1 MSTLTS
7 REVRLRSRPT
17 GLPQESDFEVA
28 AVAVTPPEEGEVVV
42 RNLWMSVDPYM
53 RGRMTD
59 RKSYLPP
66 FQIGRPLEGGAI
78 GQILESRSPDLAA
91 GEFVLSMMGWRE
103 IAVGKASAF
112 QKIDPSLGP
121 IEAYLG
127 VLGMPGL
134 TAYTG
139 LVRIAQLKD
148 GEAVFVSAAAGAVG
162 SVACQ
167 IAKARGC
174 YVVGSA
180 GSDDNCRWLT
190 DVAGVDQAIDYKTC
204 GNLDQAVGGAF
215 PKGIDVYFDNVGG
228 THLEAALNH
237 MSQFGR
243 IALCGMIEQYN
254 NTVQHPGPPNLAQA
268 IGRNLRL
275 QGFIV
280 SKHYDLLPQF
290 LSEVGYLVKA
300 GRFKWQVTVEEG
312 IENAPKALLR
322 LFVGNK
328 TGKML
333 VRLGSNDAAI

>member
-1 MSTLTS
+1 VSKLTS
-7 REVRLRSRPT
+7 KEVRLRSRPT

-28 AVAVTPPEEGEVVV
+28 AVDVTQPEDGEVVV

-53 RGRMTD
+53 RGRMMD
-59 RKSYLPP
+59 RKSYVPP
-66 FQIGRPLEGGAI
+66 FQIGKPLEGGAV
-78 GQILESRSPDLAA
+78 GQVIESRSPDLAV
-91 GEFVLSMMGWRE
+91 GQFVISMFGWRE
-103 IAVGKASAF
+103 IAVGKAGAF

-190 DVAGVDQAIDYKTC
+190 DVAGVDQAINYKTC
-204 GNLDQAVGGAF
+204 GNLNQAVGNAF
-215 PKGIDVYFDNVGG
+215 PKGINVYFDNVGG
-228 THLEAALNH
+228 THLEAALSH

-254 NTVQHPGPPNLAQA
+254 NTAPSPGPSNLAQA
-268 IGRNLRL
+268 VGKSLRL

-280 SKHYDLLPQF
+280 SNHFDLLPQF
-290 LSEVGYLVKA
+290 LSEVAPSVKA
-300 GRFKWQVTVEEG
+300 GKLQWQVTVEEG

-322 LFVGNK
+322 LFVGHK
-328 TGKML
+328 AGKML
-333 VRLGSNDAAI
+333 VRLKPNQV

>member
-1 MSTLTS
+1 MTS
-7 REVRLRSRPT
+7 KEVRLRSRPT
-17 GLPQESDFEVA
+17 GLPQESDFELA
-28 AVAVTPPEEGEVVV
+28 AVAVTQPGEGEVLV

-59 RKSYLPP
+59 RKSYIPP
-66 FQIGRPLEGGAI
+66 FQIGQPLEGGAI
-78 GQILESRSPDLAA
+78 GQIVESRSPDLAV

-103 IAVGKASAF
+103 IAVGKAVAF
-112 QKIDPSLGP
+112 QKIDPTLGP
-121 IEAYLG
+121 VEAYLG

-167 IAKARGC
+167 ISKARGC

-190 DVAGVDQAIDYKTC
+190 DVAGIDRAINYKTC
-204 GNLDQAVGGAF
+204 GDLNQAVGDAF

-237 MSQFGR
+237 MSRFGR

-254 NTVQHPGPPNLAQA
+254 SAVPVPGPSNLAQA
-268 IGRNLRL
+268 VARSLRL

-280 SKHYDLLPQF
+280 SNHFDLMPQF
-290 LSEVGYLVKA
+290 LSEVGPLVKA
-300 GRFKWQVTVEEG
+300 GRLKWQVTVEEG
-312 IENAPKALLR
+312 IENAPKAMLR

-328 TGKML
+328 AGKML
-333 VRLGSNDAAI
+333 VRLGSI

>member
-1 MSTLTS
+1 MPQSMSK
-7 REVRLRSRPT
+7 EVRLKSRPT
-17 GLPQESDFEVA
+17 GIPQETDFEVA
-28 AVAVTPPEEGEVVV
+28 SVAVPQPDEGEVLV

-59 RKSYLPP
+59 RKSYIPP
-66 FQIGRPLEGGAI
+66 FQIGHALEGGAI
-78 GQILESRSPDLAA
+78 GQIVESRSPDLAV
-91 GEFVLSMMGWRE
+91 GEFVISMMGWRE

-112 QKIDPSLGP
+112 QKIDPTLGP
-121 IEAYLG
+121 LEAYLG
-127 VLGMPGL
+127 VFGMPGL

-139 LVRIAQLKD
+139 LVKIAQLKD
-148 GEAVFVSAAAGAVG
+148 GESVFVSAAAGAVG

-174 YVVGSA
+174 HVVGSA

-190 DVAGVDQAIDYKTC
+190 EVAGVDRAINYRTC
-204 GNLDQAVGGAF
+204 GNLVQAVGDAF
-215 PKGIDVYFDNVGG
+215 PNGIDVYFDNVGG

-237 MSQFGR
+237 MRPFGR

-254 NTVQHPGPPNLAQA
+254 NTVQSPGPSNLAQA
-268 IGRNLRL
+268 VVKSLRL

-280 SKHYDLLPQF
+280 SNHFDLLPPF
-290 LSEVGYLVKA
+290 LAEAASLVKA
-300 GRFKWQVTVEEG
+300 GRLKWQVTVEEG

-328 TGKML
+328 AGKML
-333 VRLGSNDAAI
+333 VRLKSNDQA

>member
-1 MSTLTS
+1 
-7 REVRLRSRPT
+7 
-17 GLPQESDFEVA
+17 
-28 AVAVTPPEEGEVVV
+28 
-42 RNLWMSVDPYM
+42 MSVDPYM

-59 RKSYLPP
+59 RKSYIPP
-66 FQIGRPLEGGAI
+66 FQIGKPLEGGAV
-78 GQILESRSPDLAA
+78 GQVVESRSPDLAV
-91 GEFVLSMMGWRE
+91 GEFVISMLGWRE
-103 IAVGKASAF
+103 IAVGRARVF
-112 QKIDPSLGP
+112 QKLDPSLGP

-127 VLGMPGL
+127 VLGVPGL

-139 LVRIAQLKD
+139 LVKIAQLRD
-148 GEAVFVSAAAGAVG
+148 GEAVFVSAGAGAVG

-180 GSDDNCRWLT
+180 GSEENCRWLT
-190 DVAGVDQAIDYKTC
+190 DVAGVDRAINYKTC
-204 GNLDQAVGGAF
+204 GSLDKAVGAAF

-254 NTVQHPGPPNLAQA
+254 NTVQSPGPSNLAQA
-268 IGRNLRL
+268 VGKSLRL

-280 SKHYDLLPQF
+280 SNHFDLLPQF
-290 LSEVGYLVKA
+290 LSEVGPSVKA
-300 GRFKWQVTVEEG
+300 GRLKWQVTVEEG

-328 TGKML
+328 AGKML
-333 VRLGSNDAAI
+333 VRLKSNEPA

>member
-1 MSTLTS
+1 VSTLTS
-7 REVRLRSRPT
+7 KEVRLKSRPA

-28 AVAVTPPEEGEVVV
+28 AVEVAPPGDGEVVV

-53 RGRMTD
+53 RGRMTE
-59 RKSYLPP
+59 RKSYVPP
-66 FQIGRPLEGGAI
+66 FQIGKPLEGGAV
-78 GQILESRSPDLAA
+78 GQVVESRSPALAV
-91 GEFVLSMMGWRE
+91 GQFVISMFGWRE
-103 IAVGKASAF
+103 VAVGKAGAF

-174 YVVGSA
+174 YVAGSA
-180 GSDDNCRWLT
+180 GSEENCQWLKEA
-190 DVAGVDQAIDYKTC
+190 AGVDQAINYKTC
-204 GNLDQAVGGAF
+204 GNLDRAVGDAF

-237 MSQFGR
+237 MGPFGR

-254 NTVQHPGPPNLAQA
+254 NTAPSPGPSNLAQA
-268 IGRNLRL
+268 VIKSLRL
-275 QGFIV
+275 EGFIV
-280 SKHYDLLPQF
+280 SNHFDLMPRF
-290 LSEVGYLVKA
+290 LSEVAPPVKA
-300 GRFKWQVTVEEG
+300 GKLKWQVTVEEG
-312 IENAPKALLR
+312 IENAPKAMQR

-328 TGKML
+328 AGKML
-333 VRLGSNDAAI
+333 VRLKSNADA

>member
-1 MSTLTS
+1 VSQLTS
-7 REVRLRSRPT
+7 REVRLKSRPT
-17 GLPQESDFEVA
+17 GLPQESDFEVVP
-28 AVAVTPPEEGEVVV
+28 VAVTQPDDGEVVV
-42 RNLWMSVDPYM
+42 RNLWMSVDPYR

-59 RKSYLPP
+59 RKSYVPP
-66 FQIGRPLEGGAI
+66 FQIGKPLEGGAI
-78 GQILESRSPDLAA
+78 GQIVESRSPGLAV
-91 GEFVLSMMGWRE
+91 GQFVISMLGWRE
-103 IAVGKASAF
+103 IAVGKAGAF

-121 IEAYLG
+121 VEAYLG

-139 LVRIAQLKD
+139 LFEIAHLKD

-167 IAKARGC
+167 IAKAHGC

-180 GSDDNCRWLT
+180 GSEDNCRWLT
-190 DVAGVDQAIDYKTC
+190 DVAGVDREINYKT
-204 GNLDQAVGGAF
+204 GGSLDQAVGKAF

-237 MSQFGR
+237 MNQFGR

-254 NTVQHPGPPNLAQA
+254 STVPYPGPCNLAQA
-268 IGRNLRL
+268 VVKSLRL

-280 SKHYDLLPQF
+280 SNHFDLLPRF
-290 LSEVGYLVKA
+290 LSEVGPSVKA
-300 GRFKWQVTVEEG
+300 GKLKWQVTVEEG

-328 TGKML
+328 AGKML
-333 VRLGSNDAAI
+333 VRLKPDQA

>member
-1 MSTLTS
+1 
-7 REVRLRSRPT
+7 
-17 GLPQESDFEVA
+17 
-28 AVAVTPPEEGEVVV
+28 VAVTQPDDGEVVV

-59 RKSYLPP
+59 RKSYIPP
-66 FQIGRPLEGGAI
+66 FQIGKPLEGGAI
-78 GQILESRSPDLAA
+78 GQIVESRSPDLAV
-91 GEFVLSMMGWRE
+91 GEFVISMLGWRE
-103 IAVGKASAF
+103 IAVGRARAF
-112 QKIDPSLGP
+112 QKLDPSLGP

-127 VLGMPGL
+127 VLGVPGL

-148 GEAVFVSAAAGAVG
+148 GEAVFVSAGAGAVG

-180 GSDDNCRWLT
+180 GSEDNCRWLT
-190 DVAGVDQAIDYKTC
+190 DVARVDQAINYKTC
-204 GNLDQAVGGAF
+204 GNLDQAVGAAF

-254 NTVQHPGPPNLAQA
+254 NTAQRPGPSNLAQA
-268 IGRNLRL
+268 VVKSLRL

-280 SKHYDLLPQF
+280 SNHFDLLPQF
-290 LSEVGYLVKA
+290 LSEVGPSVKA
-300 GRFKWQVTVEEG
+300 GRLKWQVTVEEG
-312 IENAPKALLR
+312 IENAPKAFLR
-322 LFVGNK
+322 LFAGNK
-328 TGKML
+328 AGKML
-333 VRLGSNDAAI
+333 VRLKSNEPA

>member
-1 MSTLTS
+1 MSEWTS
-7 REVRLRSRPT
+7 KEVRLKSRPS
-17 GLPQESDFEVA
+17 GLPQEADFEVA
-28 AVAVTPPEEGEVVV
+28 AVALAQPDDGEVVV

-53 RGRMTD
+53 RGRMTE
-59 RKSYLPP
+59 RKSYIPP
-66 FQIGRPLEGGAI
+66 FQVGKPLEGGAV
-78 GQILESRSPDLAA
+78 GQIVESKSPDLAV
-91 GEFVLSMMGWRE
+91 GQFVISMFGWRE
-103 IAVGKASAF
+103 MAVGKAGAF

-148 GEAVFVSAAAGAVG
+148 GDAVFVSAAAGAVG

-180 GSDDNCRWLT
+180 GSDENCRWLT
-190 DVAGVDQAIDYKTC
+190 DAAGVDQAINYKTS
-204 GNLDQAVGGAF
+204 GNLDRAVGDAF
-215 PKGIDVYFDNVGG
+215 PKGIDVYFDNVGC

-237 MSQFGR
+237 MNPFGR

-254 NTVQHPGPPNLAQA
+254 NTAPGPAPSNLAQA
-268 IGRNLRL
+268 VVKSLRL

-280 SKHYDLLPQF
+280 SNHYDLLPQY
-290 LSEVGYLVKA
+290 LSEVAPSVKA
-300 GRFKWQVTVEEG
+300 GKLKWQVTVEEG
-312 IENAPKALLR
+312 IENAPRAMLR

-328 TGKML
+328 AGKML
-333 VRLGSNDAAI
+333 VRL

>member
-1 MSTLTS
+1 VSKWTS
-7 REVRLRSRPT
+7 KEVRLRSRPT

-28 AVAVTPPEEGEVVV
+28 AVAVNQPDDGEVVV

-59 RKSYLPP
+59 RKSYIPP
-66 FQIGRPLEGGAI
+66 FQIGKPLEGGAV
-78 GQILESRSPDLAA
+78 GQIVESRSPDLAV
-91 GEFVLSMMGWRE
+91 GEFVISMLGWRE
-103 IAVGKASAF
+103 IAVGRARGF
-112 QKIDPSLGP
+112 QKLDPSLGP

-127 VLGMPGL
+127 VLGVPGL

-139 LVRIAQLKD
+139 LVKIAQLKD

-180 GSDDNCRWLT
+180 GSEDNCRWLT
-190 DVAGVDQAIDYKTC
+190 DVAGVDQAINYKTC
-204 GNLDQAVGGAF
+204 GSLDKALGAAF

-254 NTVQHPGPPNLAQA
+254 NTGQRPGPCNLAQA
-268 IGRNLRL
+268 VGKSLRL

-280 SKHYDLLPQF
+280 SNHFDLLPQF
-290 LSEVGYLVKA
+290 LSEVGPSVKA
-300 GRFKWQVTVEEG
+300 GRLKWQVTVEEG

-328 TGKML
+328 AGKML
-333 VRLGSNDAAI
+333 VRLKSN